1 MQTDTDIEFSS
12 EELTRYSR
20 HLLLPEIGIEG
31 QRKIKNAKVLIVGVG
46 GLGSPA
52 AMYLSAAGIGKLGI
66 IDDDVVDRT
75 NLHRQIIH
83 STRDVGKKKT
93 ESAVETIQHLN
104 SHTEIEI
111 FNERLTS
118 LNAKK
123 IFSKFDIILDG
134 TDNFPT
140 RYLINDA
147 AVLFGKPVV
156 FGSVYRFEGQVSFF
170 HSQTGPC
177 YRCLYPN
184 PPSPNSIPDCAV
196 GGVLGVVPGIIGTI
210 QALEAIKYIT
220 GCGELLIGKLLLFD
234 ALRSNFEKIQFV
246 KNPLCPLCGKEPT
259 IHELIDYEQFCG
271 VSQIQLK
278 PENEISVE
286 ELQSKIE
293 RKENLFILDVR
304 ERNEYDFSNIGGTLI
319 PLGELDN
326 RIDELPKVQE
336 IVVLCKTG
344 IRSARAVELLLSKKF
359 TSVKNLIGGISAW
372 IERIDTT
379 VPNY

>member
-1 MQTDTDIEFSS
+1 MQTGTDIEFSS

-52 AMYLSAAGIGKLGI
+52 AMYLSAAGVGKLGI
-66 IDDDVVDRT
+66 VDDDIVDGT
-75 NLHRQIIH
+75 NLQRQIIH

-93 ESAVETIQHLN
+93 ESAAEMIQHLN
-104 SHTEIEI
+104 PHPEIEI

-118 LNAKK
+118 SNAEK
-123 IFSKFDIILDG
+123 IFSNYDIILDG
-134 TDNFPT
+134 TDNFPA

-170 HSQTGPC
+170 HSPLGPC

-220 GCGELLIGKLLLFD
+220 GHGEVLIGKLLLFD
-234 ALRSNFEKIQFV
+234 ALRSNFEKIQFA
-246 KNPLCPLCGKEPT
+246 KDPSCPLCGKEST
-259 IHELIDYEQFCG
+259 IHQLIDYEQFCD

-286 ELQSKIE
+286 ELQSKID

-304 ERNEYDFSNIGGTLI
+304 EQSEYDFSNIGGTLI
-319 PLGELDN
+319 PLGELDR
-326 RIDELPKVQE
+326 RIDELHKERE

-344 IRSARAVELLLSKKF
+344 IRSARAVELLLNKEC
-359 TSVKNLIGGISAW
+359 TSVKNLVGGISAW
-372 IERIDTT
+372 IERIDPTL
-379 VPNY
+379 PSY